1 MVQLVLTISLICDRV
16 NGKEVEF
23 TKHLVKLRF

>member
-1 MVQLVLTISLICDRV
+1 MAQLVFVISLICDRV

-23 TKHLVKLRF
+23 TKHLKLRF